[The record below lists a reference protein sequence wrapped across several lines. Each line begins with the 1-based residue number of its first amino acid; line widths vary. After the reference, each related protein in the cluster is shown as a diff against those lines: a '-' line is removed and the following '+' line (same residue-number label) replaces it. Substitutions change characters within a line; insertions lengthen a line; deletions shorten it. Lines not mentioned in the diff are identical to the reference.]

1 MTPSRD
7 DAPLHT
13 PHSSID
19 SSRSNV
25 LPKRSSSPAP
35 SVASSISSLPYR
47 RSNATLSSVFASTST
62 LRPNTPGSGTSTP
75 HAPIVAGSVFSPPPR
90 AGTASPVLSSTGL
103 SDEIRT
109 LILRSFVP
117 HIGVVASPDTEDICR
132 AKGFTGG
139 FLELIRPYGDLI
151 QGKVTIRDSVG
162 ASRSW
167 DDFGIRFTGLKDG
180 LGVRPRRSTE
190 ARPGSANGDPRGEL
204 LPFVRVGGDV
214 GLVEDAV
221 DRHLSFA
228 ELQMGGAVDDYF
240 NSKRTGA
247 EAFGSSSPFYRLY
260 LRRLLSGLPIS
271 PHETFSHPVACIIAI
286 SSRCPNPI
294 EELRQLYQSTN
305 TGDHRLP
312 QWVNNDYLRYYVL
325 VHDEDHDDIAKS
337 TALYE
342 QMKRHF
348 GLHCHLLRLRSTQCV
363 SSDDD
368 AVRLPMSDWLS
379 ASEELAEIQKR
390 GKKSPHQAISKTCL
404 PLAEI
409 SEDVEDPTPCL
420 FDSDATAIRTFVR
433 ELVTQSIIPTMEK
446 NSMIWNEQVASKRKG
461 ISGRFISL
469 SKRWTGFGSS
479 SRNSGISLQGG
490 SGSNY
495 DSLQGFYRP
504 DAPEALMRKLADYA
518 FMLRDFRLASSTYD
532 LLRSDFNNDKAWKYY
547 AGANEMTVISTL
559 LVPQSMS
566 SKTRIENIDQM
577 LETASYSYLAR
588 CEAPYNALRGLT
600 IGLELLKLRGH
611 SACDDAARWAARIIE
626 TRLVGHIGHALFTE
640 RISDCYSSM
649 QGVGTFSWGMRRR
662 KAGLWAVLAADAWM
676 KLDKSVQAEKCLDVA
691 ATLYGLNEDAD
702 AEDEKQ
708 TRKTLE
714 FTRMRAFMDE
724 LRQAVVASRLA
735 SRVGFGAEEGA
746 DGDGGEAQEGVLA
759 GQEEE
764 EEVVEEVSETL
775 GQDKRSHRQSLIG
788 AIVPPL
794 AGENTLSP
802 LRTRD
807 EESAFLAEGQQPDKP
822 KEAAATAPEE
832 LFEKAEG
839 GEGAAG
845 EKAPVEGEGAPAEK
859 EGEQE

>member
-7 DAPLHT
+7 DGPLHT

-19 SSRSNV
+19 SGRSNA
-25 LPKRSSSPAP
+25 LPKRTSSPAP
-35 SVASSISSLPYR
+35 SIASSISSLPHR
-47 RSNATLSSVFASTST
+47 RSTATLSSVFASTST

-75 HAPIVAGSVFSPPPR
+75 HAPIIAGSVFSPPPR
-90 AGTASPVLSSTGL
+90 TGTASPVLSTAGI
-103 SDEIRT
+103 SDEVRA

-117 HIGVVASPDTEDICR
+117 HVGVVASPDTEEICR
-132 AKGFTGG
+132 GKGFAGG
-139 FLELIRPYGDLI
+139 FLELIRPYGDYVP
-151 QGKVTIRDSVG
+151 GKVTIRDSNG
-162 ASRSW
+162 ASKSW
-167 DDFGIRFTGLKDG
+167 DDFGVRFTGLKDG

-190 ARPGSANGDPRGEL
+190 ARPGSANGDPRGEPF
-204 LPFVRVGGDV
+204 PFVRVGGDV
-214 GLVEDAV
+214 GLIEEAV

-228 ELQMGGAVDDYF
+228 ELQMGSAADDYF
-240 NSKRTGA
+240 NSNRSSA
-247 EAFGSSSPFYRLY
+247 DAPGSSSPFYRLY

-294 EELRQLYQSTN
+294 EQLRQLYQSTN
-305 TGDHRLP
+305 NGDHRLP

-325 VHDEDHDDIAKS
+325 VHDEDHDDIGKS

-368 AVRLPMSDWLS
+368 AVRLPISDWLS

-390 GKKSPHQAISKTCL
+390 ET
-404 PLAEI
+404 

-420 FDSDATAIRTFVR
+420 FESDATAIRTFVR
-433 ELVTQSIIPTMEK
+433 ELVTQSIVPTMERYA
-446 NSMIWNEQVASKRKG
+446 MQWNEQIASKRKG
-461 ISGRFISL
+461 ISGRFMSL

-518 FMLRDFRLASSTYD
+518 FMLRDFRLAASTYEI
-532 LLRSDFNNDKAWKYY
+532 LRSDFNNDKAWKYY

-566 SKTRIENIDQM
+566 TKTRIENIDQM

-588 CEAPYNALRGLT
+588 CEAPYNALRGLALS
-600 IGLELLKLRGH
+600 LELLKMRGH

-626 TRLVGHIGHALFTE
+626 TRLVGAIGHALFTE

-649 QGVGTFSWGMRRR
+649 RGVGSMNWGMRRR

-676 KLDKSVQAEKCLDVA
+676 KLDKSVQAEKCLDA
-691 ATLYGLNEDAD
+691 AASLYGLNDDVD
-702 AEDEKQ
+702 AEDEKAS
-708 TRKTLE
+708 RKTVE
-714 FTRMRAFMDE
+714 FESMRGFMDE

-735 SRVGFGAEEGA
+735 SRVGFAAGEEGA
-746 DGDGGEAQEGVLA
+746 EGAEGGEAALGTSQAGEAEG
-759 GQEEE
+759 GGEEE
-764 EEVVEEVSETL
+764 IVEEVSETL
-775 GQDKRSHRQSLIG
+775 GQEKRHHRKSLIG
-788 AIVPPL
+788 AVVPPL
-794 AGENTLSP
+794 AGENALSP
-802 LRTRD
+802 MRTRD
-807 EESAFLAEGQQPDKP
+807 DADPMAFLSPDQQLDKA
-822 KEAAATAPEE
+822 KDAAAAQEQM
-832 LFEKAEG
+832 FEKAESG
-839 GEGAAG
+839 QGAAG
-845 EKAPVEGEGAPAEK
+845 EMAPVIEEEEAGEKSAE
-859 EGEQE
+859 